1 MTNSFFNTKAITEEI
16 IVGLLALLFIYAG
29 CSKLLNMA
37 DFAGAMALQPF
48 AGWLNKLLA
57 ASLPYAEIIIALG
70 LLFYRSRLYALYLY
84 ALLMIL
90 FTCYSAL
97 ALFHF
102 FKTVPCSCGGIIEHL
117 NWKAHFILNL
127 FFSVLTIVAI
137 TLHPTPRRVVHNQ
150 EVS

>member
-1 MTNSFFNTKAITEEI
+1 MTNSFFNTKAITEEL

-48 AGWLNKLLA
+48 AGWLSKLIA
-57 ASLPYAEIIIALG
+57 ASLPYAEILIALG

-84 ALLMIL
+84 ALLMLL

-117 NWKAHFILNL
+117 DWKAHFILNL

-137 TLHPTPRRVVHNQ
+137 TLHPTLRRVVHNQ